1 LCVEFTTA
9 DQATNN
15 DYHDE
20 RQKALLGADG
30 FSGIENRFLGKGHLT
45 PDGDFKK
52 DENCEKSFTYIYTNA
67 APQWQLFNAGNW
79 AALEGAI
86 RSYADRPTQL
96 PPGGTRT
103 LYIFTGTGG
112 GFLIFRQRSHDTE
125 RIFRRPAEKLDRSL
139 LVHTVPFNIFTPFT
153 RNFERLGV

>member
-1 LCVEFTTA
+1 MFVGFTPA
-9 DQATNN
+9 DQATTN
-15 DYHDE
+15 DYDDE
-20 RQKALLGADG
+20 RQKALLGADR
-30 FSGIENRFLGKGHLT
+30 FKGIENRFLGKGHLT

-86 RSYADRPTQL
+86 RSYADRPTV
-96 PPGGTRT
+96 PPVNTRT

-112 GFLIFRQRSHDTE
+112 GFVIFRQRSHDTE
-125 RIFRRPAEKLDRSL
+125 RIFRRPAEKLDRSPISSHGTL
-139 LVHTVPFNIFTPFT
+139 NS
-153 RNFERLGV
+153 

>member
-1 LCVEFTTA
+1 MFVGLTPY
-9 DQATNN
+9 DQAADI
-15 DYHDE
+15 DYKDDK
-20 RQKALLGADG
+20 QKALLGANV
-30 FSGIENRFLGKGHLT
+30 FSGTENRFLGKGHLT

-86 RSYADRPTQL
+86 RSYADRPTV
-96 PPGGTRT
+96 PPVSTRT

-112 GFLIFRQRSHDTE
+112 GFVIFRQRSHDTE
-125 RIFRRPAEKLDRSL
+125 RIFRRPAEKLDRL
-139 LVHTVPFNIFTPFT
+139 LISSQGTLN
-153 RNFERLGV
+153 G

>member
-1 LCVEFTTA
+1 MFVGFTTA

-15 DYHDE
+15 DYDDE
-20 RQKALLGADG
+20 RQKALLGANV
-30 FSGIENRFLGKGHLT
+30 FSGINNLYLGKGHLT
-45 PDGDFKK
+45 PDGDFRK
-52 DENCEKSFTYIYTNA
+52 DENCEKSFTYIYTNV
-67 APQWQLFNAGNW
+67 APQWQPFNAGNW

-139 LVHTVPFNIFTPFT
+139 FSSHGTVQYFHPVHT
-153 RNFERLGV
+153 EL

>member
-1 LCVEFTTA
+1 MFVGFTPA
-9 DQATNN
+9 DQATKN
-15 DYHDE
+15 DYDDE

-86 RSYADRPTQL
+86 RSYADDLAVQ
-96 PPGGTRT
+96 

-112 GFLIFRQRSHDTE
+112 GFVIFRQRSHDTE

-139 LVHTVPFNIFTPFT
+139 FSSHGTVQYIHPVHT
-153 RNFERLGV
+153 EL

>member
-1 LCVEFTTA
+1 MSVGFTEA

-15 DYHDE
+15 DYDVKH
-20 RQKALLGADG
+20 QKALLAG
-30 FSGIENRFLGKGHLT
+30 FSESKTPLLGKGHLT
-45 PDGDFKK
+45 PDGDFKN
-52 DENCEKSFTYIYTNA
+52 DENCVRSFTHIYTNA

-86 RSYADRPTQL
+86 RSYADDLAVQ
-96 PPGGTRT
+96 

-112 GFLIFRQRSHDTE
+112 GFVICRQRSHDTE

-139 LVHTVPFNIFTPFT
+139 FSSHGTVQYIHPVHT
-153 RNFERLGV
+153 EL

>member
-1 LCVEFTTA
+1 MFVGFTPA

-15 DYHDE
+15 DYDDE

-86 RSYADRPTQL
+86 RSYADDLAVQ
-96 PPGGTRT
+96 

-112 GFLIFRQRSHDTE
+112 GFVICRQRSHDTE

-139 LVHTVPFNIFTPFT
+139 FSSHGTVQYIHPVHT
-153 RNFERLGV
+153 EL

>member
-1 LCVEFTTA
+1 MFVGFTPA

-15 DYHDE
+15 DYDDE
-20 RQKALLGADG
+20 RQRALLGPDG

-45 PDGDFKK
+45 PDGDFIKRVLPF
-52 DENCEKSFTYIYTNA
+52 EKSFTYIYTNA

-86 RSYADRPTQL
+86 RNYADDLAVQ
-96 PPGGTRT
+96 

-112 GFLIFRQRSHDTE
+112 GFVICRQRSHDTE
-125 RIFRRPAEKLDRSL
+125 RIFRRPAEKLDRSPISSHGTL
-139 LVHTVPFNIFTPFT
+139 NS
-153 RNFERLGV
+153 